1 MCARALSGGLRGL
14 MKHKLR
20 SSFYDPAG
28 HVMEAVA
35 FRKAYPARK
44 HILMWPVL
52 GVVVGTD
59 FVGINHAAS
68 GGTPRIYETWVCAIT
83 PAGRV
88 LVSSWWTG
96 GLRRSVTMHGCVAL
110 AAALG
115 GFVWW
120 RFKAWRLVRAS

>member
-1 MCARALSGGLRGL
+1 ME
-14 MKHKLR
+14 HELR

-28 HVMEAVA
+28 APMDAAE

-44 HILMWPVL
+44 HILLWSVL

-59 FVGINHAAS
+59 FVGINHAP
-68 GGTPRIYETWVCAIT
+68 GRGTPKIYETWVCAIT

-88 LVSSWWTG
+88 LVSSSWTG

-110 AAALG
+110 AVLFG
-115 GFVWW
+115 GFAWW
-120 RFKAWRLVRAS
+120 RFKAWRAVRAS